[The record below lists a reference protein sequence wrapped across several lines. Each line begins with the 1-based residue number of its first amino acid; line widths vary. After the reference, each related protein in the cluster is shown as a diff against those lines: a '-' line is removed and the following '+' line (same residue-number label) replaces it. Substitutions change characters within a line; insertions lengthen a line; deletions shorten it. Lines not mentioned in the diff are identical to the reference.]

1 MAIAVE
7 ELANKVKG
15 KKALAIQGFAK
26 ALKALPTIIA
36 DNGGYDSSELVQNIL
51 YEIRNGKPSAGL
63 NMNEGTVDD
72 MEKLGIYES
81 HRVKEQAIISAT
93 EAAEMILRV
102 DDIIHCA
109 PRQRTKH
116 GVHN

>member
-7 ELANKVKG
+7 DLGNKVKG

-26 ALKALPTIIA
+26 ALKSIPTIIA
-36 DNGGYDSSELVQNIL
+36 DNGGYDSSDLVQSIL
-51 YEIRNGKPSAGL
+51 YEIRNGKTSSGL
-63 NMNEGTVDD
+63 NMNEGIVDD
-72 MEKLGIYES
+72 MEALGIFES